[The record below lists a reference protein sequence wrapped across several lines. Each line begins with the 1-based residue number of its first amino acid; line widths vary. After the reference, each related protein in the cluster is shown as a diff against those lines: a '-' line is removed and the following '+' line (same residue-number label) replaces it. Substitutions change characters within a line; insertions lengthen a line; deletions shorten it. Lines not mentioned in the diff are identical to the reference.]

1 MKAILHDYL
10 AVFLKR
16 LSIFYLCLDDGGS
29 IQVDTNDSD
38 RGNICVWM
46 GDDIDPVELAIVDF
60 VLTNTG
66 SVRTI
71 ADFVVTI
78 ENFDLTL
85 AKDKNT

>member
-10 AVFLKR
+10 AGLLKR

-46 GDDIDPVELAIVDF
+46 GDDIDPVELAIADF
-60 VLTNTG
+60 VVTNTG